1 MTVPLFSKRRDLE
14 IQNFMAKLINNNCAA
29 LESLNE
35 GPRNEHRVR
44 LTVVVLLVPVK
55 NGKPNVEQMLP
66 VLTKE
71 FSTRGGAVV
80 TNEPRGFDQVVLGLR
95 WEHCM
100 KWIAAKAK
108 YVHPMGAG
116 YYQIGFLMNRMV
128 PAGDHPELDKITF

>member
-1 MTVPLFSKRRDLE
+1 MVPLFSRRRDLE
-14 IQNFMAKLINNNCAA
+14 IQSFMGKLLNNNCAA

-35 GPRNEHRVR
+35 GPRDERRVR

-55 NGKPNVEQMLP
+55 NGKPIVERMFP

-71 FSTRGGAVV
+71 FSTRGVAVV

-95 WEHCM
+95 WENCM
-100 KWIAAKAK
+100 KWIAAKGK

-116 YYQIGFLMNRMV
+116 FYQIGFLMNRMI
-128 PAGDHPELDKITF
+128 PTGDHPELDTITF

>member
-1 MTVPLFSKRRDLE
+1 MVPLFSKRRDLE
-14 IQNFMAKLINNNCAA
+14 VRSFMAKLINNNCAA

-35 GPRNEHRVR
+35 GPRDEHRVR

-55 NGKPNVEQMLP
+55 NGKPNVERMFP
-66 VLTKE
+66 ALTKE
-71 FSTRGGAVV
+71 FSTRGVAVV

-116 YYQIGFLMNRMV
+116 FYQVGFLMNRMI
-128 PAGDHPELDKITF
+128 PTGDHPELDKITF